1 MCLEIYEVDPEKFPA
16 ATRLA
21 WQVAL
26 TLPIPGFSEFPRTRR
41 VEGGG
46 GGGLVG
52 THFFEP

>member
-26 TLPIPGFSEFPRTRR
+26 TLPIPGFSEFPQDQESG
-41 VEGGG
+41 VGW
-46 GGGLVG
+46 GLVG

>member
-21 WQVAL
+21 WQVSL
-26 TLPIPGFSEFPRTRR
+26 TLPRPGFSEFPRTRR